1 MKKRMLLV
9 CVMIFAANVFGGDA
23 ARDFQSAVS
32 LYNGGKFAEAEAAF
46 VKLNEEKAS
55 PQGADESI
63 AYAAYSA
70 GQQKNIEK
78 AMEYAGKIKDK
89 SLNTF
94 CRMKLLEMQKKWDE
108 IIALSKDEDFEKW
121 PEAMIYGAC
130 YCRGI
135 AYSRTNNAEKSEKD
149 FRAALKNTVNQLN
162 KASVFQSLGNL
173 YFEVSKDNQK
183 ALDAYG
189 ELIKLMSTPK
199 LSLGGG
205 YIERALTAR
214 AKIFASQGKGEEAL
228 SDLDKLTKF
237 EIKEPYLLCAIQL
250 WYGQVYEI
258 IGKNTEALESY
269 RKASAIEKAPVDM
282 IKEAN
287 QRITDLEKAVKKQ

>member
-9 CVMIFAANVFGGDA
+9 CVMLFAASVFASDF
-23 ARDFQSAVS
+23 ARDFQSAME
-32 LYNGGKFAEAEAAF
+32 LYNGGKLAEAEAAF

-121 PEAMIYGAC
+121 PEALIYNASF
-130 YCRGI
+130 CRGT
-135 AYSRTNNAEKSEKD
+135 AYLETRNAENAEKD
-149 FRAALKNTVNQLN
+149 FLIAGKNTVDQLN
-162 KASVFQSLGNL
+162 KAYIYQALGNL
-173 YFEVSKDNQK
+173 YCNISKDNQK
-183 ALDAYG
+183 ALDAFG
-189 ELIKLMSTPK
+189 EVIKLMTESKKP
-199 LSLGGG
+199 SLARGMLQ
-205 YIERALTAR
+205 RALTSR
-214 AKIFASQGKGEEAL
+214 AKIFASQEKGAEAL
-228 SDLDKLTKF
+228 SDLEKLAKI

-269 RKASAIEKAPVDM
+269 RKATAIEKAPIDM

-287 QRITDLEKAVKKQ
+287 QRIADLEKKMSK

>member
-1 MKKRMLLV
+1 MKKRMMLV
-9 CVMIFAANVFGGDA
+9 LGMIFAANVFGGDA
-23 ARDFQSAVS
+23 ARDFQSAME
-32 LYNGGKFAEAEAAF
+32 LYNGRKFAEAEAAF

-121 PEAMIYGAC
+121 PEALIYNASF
-130 YCRGI
+130 CRGT
-135 AYSRTNNAEKSEKD
+135 AYLRTNNAEKAEKD
-149 FRAALKNTVNQLN
+149 LINAEKNTVNKLN
-162 KASVFQSLGNL
+162 KAGIYQSLGSL
-173 YFEVSKDNQK
+173 YYEVSKDNQK

-189 ELIKLMSTPK
+189 ELIKLMSDPK
-199 LSLGGG
+199 PSLGRG
-205 YIERALTAR
+205 YLDGALTSR
-214 AKIFASQGKGEEAL
+214 AKIFAAQGKGEEAL
-228 SDLDKLTKF
+228 ADLEKLAKI
-237 EIKEPYLLCAIQL
+237 EIKEPYLLCAIQV
-250 WYGQVYEI
+250 WYGKVYEI
-258 IGKNTEALESY
+258 LGKNTEAMESY
-269 RKASAIEKAPVDM
+269 RKATAIEKAPVDM

-287 QRITDLEKAVKKQ
+287 QRITDLEKAAKK